1 MSRFGRSIRR
11 DAFGERGLGSG
22 VSPGPAFW
30 YVDYGSGTFT
40 RASET
45 MYQTSASAV
54 DPAAPHAIIYEN
66 RGDGAGALLSIC
78 GEFVNYAR
86 MGRALQLS
94 PWATIGAPTVTA
106 DYVAGPDG
114 RLAVRIECPTGT
126 NRRQNV
132 SASPTSAPQC
142 LSAWVRSPIG
152 GGGAVAITDY
162 TGGATTNLRSAGI
175 SSPGTTWQRLVV
187 MEDSYGSSG
196 SSIYL
201 AESVDRSTLGGLTGG
216 TRDGVY
222 DLVQLELS
230 RYPRRVMRTQT
241 STTET
246 SKGDT
251 LTYTSGQVDA
261 RLFTDPAEFSQVS
274 PFYANTDL
282 TSGDTRWLVSF
293 GGNQNGVVISHD
305 GTDVRV
311 RVYSGGV
318 VVAQS
323 GALTFAK
330 NALLGVVAWDP
341 ATAVVSVGG
350 VAGSAGTPWSWTPAS
365 VRIGGIHGGA
375 GEFDGRLG
383 ALGEAGNTSGLGST
397 RRSIDVMWI
406 GDSITAAGTATF
418 ARWRKIVQDLAN
430 ARDEA
435 QWYNPV
441 GPLASAATAWDLDKS
456 LSQNGATTATV
467 NGWLTTYSMPAGY
480 SPDIIPILIGT
491 NDIGVDGD
499 TNATLATQ
507 VGTMIDNIA
516 AAFPNALLVLQKLL
530 PRSDG
535 SGAQV
540 TDWNANYHD
549 DVVTAAQGRSVNII
563 SDDTIATLP
572 GVTYVDSVHPNVA
585 AEAAIGAAMEAAL
598 RGWAGI

>member
-1 MSRFGRSIRR
+1 VTRQLGLGRRFRRFGN
-11 DAFGERGLGSG
+11 SG
-22 VSPGPAFW
+22 GASLWSVNYTA
-30 YVDYGSGTFT
+30 GTFA
-40 RASET
+40 RSSET
-45 MYQTSASAV
+45 TYRTAAATV
-54 DPAAPHAIIYEN
+54 DPAAPHAIIFEDF
-66 RGDGAGALLSIC
+66 GDGAGALLSIC
-78 GEFVNYAR
+78 GEFINYAR
-86 MGRALQLS
+86 QGRALQLS

-132 SASPTSAPQC
+132 SASPTSVPQC

-152 GGGAVAITDY
+152 GGGAVCITDY
-162 TGGATTNLRSAGI
+162 TGGATSNLRSAGI

-241 STTET
+241 STSET
-246 SKGDT
+246 SKADT
-251 LTYTSGQVDA
+251 LAFTSGQVDA
-261 RLFTDPAEFSQVS
+261 RLFTDAAEFSQAS
-274 PFYANTDL
+274 PYFANTDL
-282 TSGDTRWLVSF
+282 VSGDQRWLLSIA
-293 GGNQNGVVISHD
+293 GSSNGIRLRHN
-305 GTDVRV
+305 GTDVRIEAV
-311 RVYSGGV
+311 SGGV

-323 GALTFAK
+323 GALTFSK

-341 ATAVVSVGG
+341 VTAVVSVGG

-375 GEFDGRLG
+375 VEFDGRLG
-383 ALGEAGNTSGLGST
+383 VLGQSGATSGLGST

-430 ARDEA
+430 ARAEN

-507 VGTMIDNIA
+507 MGTMIDNIA

-540 TDWNANYHD
+540 TDWNANHHAG
-549 DVVTAAQGRSVNII
+549 VVTAAQGRSVNII

-585 AEAAIGAAMEAAL
+585 AEAAIGAAMETAL
-598 RGWAGI
+598 RGWAGVT